1 MGRRPRKLRGGTA
14 GVEVKRKKGKQ
25 GSGMSANELYRWRMD
40 KRVASGGTGW
50 YQKDAAAWY
59 GVSERQWRR
68 WENGEV
74 PIPTTVV
81 KRLAEYESLRL
92 IISGRYAPSPSA
104 EADTNADLPPLP

>member
-1 MGRRPRKLRGGTA
+1 LKNGVA
-14 GVEVKRKKGKQ
+14 GVETRRRKGKQ

-40 KRVASGGTGW
+40 KRVASLGVGW

-81 KRLAEYESLRL
+81 KRIAEYEAMRQVLAHAHIVSTLPLPEDPR
-92 IISGRYAPSPSA
+92 G
-104 EADTNADLPPLP
+104 EDHMPPLP

>member
-1 MGRRPRKLRGGTA
+1 
-14 GVEVKRKKGKQ
+14 
-25 GSGMSANELYRWRMD
+25 MSANELYDWRMT
-40 KRVASGGTGW
+40 KRVAVAGTAW

-81 KRLAEYESLRL
+81 RRIAEYEVMRQALRQ
-92 IISGRYAPSPSA
+92 SHNQ
-104 EADTNADLPPLP
+104 TPPL